1 MVRECMSF
9 FATYHTTLPKWVA
22 VAEKVNRD
30 FGDGFGAYTER
41 CLDLSVG
48 LPFEKAFAYFGF
60 EAVLSE
66 LADFAAQFLD
76 IEAFFAQFGHCLAQF
91 GSHVLQF
98 DVVKYIFVHSGND
111 GLRVKINVY

>member
-30 FGDGFGAYTER
+30 FGDGLGAYAER
-41 CLDLSVG
+41 GLDLSIG
-48 LPFEKAFAYFGF
+48 LPCNQAVAYFSF
-60 EAVLSE
+60 EAVLSD

-76 IEAFFAQFGHCLAQF
+76 IEAFFAQFNQGMAEFAL
-91 GSHVLQF
+91 
-98 DVVKYIFVHSGND
+98 
-111 GLRVKINVY
+111 